1 MGMSNPIQFALN
13 QKQRELQLVLALDGV
28 RDSFEDDEDP
38 MKMFTAI
45 ADLLKTWFQAQ
56 ACGIMILNEEGND
69 IEAVGSTGMFYDV
82 AVELCRR
89 ATQFDEWSV
98 LTDWRW
104 KNVIGMRINLKNRLL
119 GGVVLARDTPSFD
132 QAELGLLKAAES
144 QIDSSV
150 MQARTIWKF
159 IQRNHQLEAI
169 YEIDRLRDFTASEND
184 LISGFTAI
192 LLERFNAEL
201 CMIILSHVDSG
212 EMIVRGV
219 VDKHDFPAAVLE
231 AVQHS
236 CGALEKAQIIPTP
249 AGMTDFNLLASP
261 LVVAGAR
268 LGAVVVGRKTRFAA
282 SERQLLTAMTT
293 QMDSAIAYSRVS
305 QQLQNR
311 NRELETIYR
320 LDRIRD
326 EEQDFD
332 AMLQQALLELCK
344 IVISEAGYIMLYDD
358 QGRQLELRSA
368 TVEGLLTTPGY
379 YEVIQQFS
387 RKALEIGNLVFEN
400 KLDGAVRSIIAVP
413 LILNDRIIGVFG
425 AVNSGNSRGF
435 SADDRRI
442 LSAITS
448 QVDTAIF
455 ERMEQRRMR
464 NVLSRSVDPKVLEYL
479 LARADTHL
487 LSGERVVV
495 TVMFADLRGS
505 TEWAERIAPEQLVE
519 VLNNFLGRMTE
530 IIFKHGG
537 TLDKFVG
544 DEVIGLFGSPLFMED
559 HAARAAHAALEMQ
572 AAQDVLRGEWAAK
585 GRELPPMGVGLSS
598 GEVIAGEFGP
608 PIRTAFTAMGRIV
621 NLGSRLCGA
630 AEAGQV
636 LISQATYDL
645 IQPNCVANRLEPR
658 ILKGIRNP
666 LPVYELVSMKD

>member
-1 MGMSNPIQFALN
+1 MTDPIQFALN

-28 RDSFEDDEDP
+28 RDSFDDDEDP
-38 MKMFTAI
+38 MAMFAAI
-45 ADLLKTWFQAQ
+45 AELLKTWFQAQ
-56 ACGIMILNEEGND
+56 GCGIMILTEDGED
-69 IEAVGSTGMFYDV
+69 IEAVGSAGMFYDT

-89 ATQFDEWSV
+89 ATQFNEWSI

-104 KNVIGMRINLKNRLL
+104 KNVIGIQINLKNRLL
-119 GGVVLARDTPSFD
+119 GGVVLARDAPSFD
-132 QAELGLLKAAES
+132 QAELSLLKAAES

-150 MQARTIWKF
+150 IQARTIWKF
-159 IQRNHQLEAI
+159 MQRNRQLEAI
-169 YEIDRLRDFTASEND
+169 YEIDRLRDFTASESD

-192 LLERFNAEL
+192 LLERFSAEL

-219 VDKHDFPAAVLE
+219 VDKNDFPAAILDAIHQSSSTLE
-231 AVQHS
+231 S
-236 CGALEKAQIIPTP
+236 AQIIPTP
-249 AGMTDFNLLASP
+249 EGMTDFNLLASP
-261 LVVAGAR
+261 LLVGGTR
-268 LGAVVVGRKTRFAA
+268 LGAVVVGRKTRFAT
-282 SERQLLTAMTT
+282 SERQLLAAMTT
-293 QMDSAIAYSRVS
+293 QMDSAIAYSRIS

-332 AMLQQALLELCK
+332 AMLQQALSELCK
-344 IVISEAGYIMLYDD
+344 IVVSEAGYIMLYDD

-368 TVEGLLTTPGY
+368 TAEGLLTTPAY
-379 YEVIQQFS
+379 YDVIQQFS
-387 RKALEIGNLVFEN
+387 RMALEKGELIFEN

-425 AVNSGNSRGF
+425 AVNSGSSRGF
-435 SADDRRI
+435 SAEDRRI

-455 ERMEQRRMR
+455 ERLEQRRMR

-479 LARADTHL
+479 LTRADANL
-487 LSGERVVV
+487 LSGERVVL
-495 TVMFADLRGS
+495 TVLFADLRGS
-505 TEWAERIAPEQLVE
+505 TEWAERTVPELLVE
-519 VLNNFLGRMTE
+519 VLNTFLGRMTD

-559 HAARAAHAALEMQ
+559 HAVRAARAALEMQ
-572 AAQDVLRGEWAAK
+572 TAQEALRQELAAK

-645 IQPNCVANRLEPR
+645 LQPNCTANLLEPR
-658 ILKGIRNP
+658 VLKGIRNP

>member
-1 MGMSNPIQFALN
+1 MADPIQIALN
-13 QKQRELQLVLALDGV
+13 QKQRELQLVLSLDGL
-28 RDSFEDDEDP
+28 RDSFGDDEDP
-38 MKMFTAI
+38 MAMFTAI
-45 ADLLKTWFQAQ
+45 AELLKSWFQAQ
-56 ACGIMILNEEGND
+56 ACGIMILSEDGGE
-69 IEAVGSTGMFYDV
+69 IEAVGSAGMFYDT

-89 ATQFDEWSV
+89 ATQFNEWSV

-104 KNVIGMRINLKNRLL
+104 KNVIAIQINLKNRLL
-119 GGVVLARDTPSFD
+119 GGIILARDTPPFD
-132 QAELGLLKAAES
+132 QAELSLLKAAES
-144 QIDSSV
+144 MIDSSV
-150 MQARTIWKF
+150 MQARTVWKF
-159 IQRNHQLEAI
+159 MQRNRQLEAI

-192 LLERFNAEL
+192 LLERFSAEL

-212 EMIVRGV
+212 EMIVRGL
-219 VDKHDFPAAVLE
+219 VDKHDFPVALLE
-231 AVQHS
+231 AIQKSVS
-236 CGALEKAQIIPTP
+236 DLESAQIIATP
-249 AGMTDFNLLASP
+249 EGMTDFNLLASP
-261 LVVAGAR
+261 LLVAGAR

-282 SERQLLTAMTT
+282 SERQLLAAMTT
-293 QMDSAIAYSRVS
+293 QMDSAIAYSRLS

-332 AMLQQALLELCK
+332 SMLQQALSELCQ

-358 QGRQLELRSA
+358 QGHQLELRSA
-368 TVEGLLTTPGY
+368 TAEGLLTTPAY
-379 YEVIQQFS
+379 YEVIQRYS
-387 RKALEIGNLVFEN
+387 RLALESGKLVFEN
-400 KLDGAVRSIIAVP
+400 KLDGTVRSVVAVP

-425 AVNSGNSRGF
+425 AVNSASSRGF
-435 SADDRRI
+435 SAEDRRI

-455 ERMEQRRMR
+455 ERLEQRRMR

-479 LARADTHL
+479 LTRTDSSL
-487 LSGERVVV
+487 LSGERVVL
-495 TVMFADLRGS
+495 TVLFADLRGS
-505 TEWAERIAPEQLVE
+505 TEWAERTVPEQLVE
-519 VLNNFLGRMTE
+519 VLNNFLGTMTN

-559 HAARAAHAALEMQ
+559 HAVRAAHAALEMQ
-572 AAQDVLRGEWAAK
+572 IAQNVLREEWAAK
-585 GRELPPMGVGLSS
+585 NRELPPMGVGLSS

-630 AEAGQV
+630 AEAGQI
-636 LISQATYDL
+636 LISEATYQL
-645 IQPNCVANRLEPR
+645 IQPNCVANLLEPR

-666 LPVYELVSMKD
+666 LPVYELVLMKD

>member
-1 MGMSNPIQFALN
+1 MTDPIQFALN

-28 RDSFEDDEDP
+28 RDSFDDDEDP
-38 MKMFTAI
+38 MNMFTAI
-45 ADLLKTWFQAQ
+45 AELLKTWFQAQ
-56 ACGIMILNEEGND
+56 ACGIMILTEDGDD
-69 IEAVGSTGMFYDV
+69 IEAVGGAGMFYETT
-82 AVELCRR
+82 VELCRR

-104 KNVIGMRINLKNRLL
+104 TNVIGIQINLKNRLL
-119 GGVVLARDTPSFD
+119 GGVVLARNAPSFD
-132 QAELGLLKAAES
+132 QAELSLLKAAES

-150 MQARTIWKF
+150 LQARTVWKF
-159 IQRNHQLEAI
+159 MQRNRQLEAI

-192 LLERFNAEL
+192 LLERFSAEL

-212 EMIVRGV
+212 EMILRGV
-219 VDKHDFPAAVLE
+219 VDKRDFPAVMLE
-231 AVQHS
+231 TIQKS
-236 CGALEKAQIIPTP
+236 SNILESAQIIPTP
-249 AGMTDFNLLASP
+249 AGMADFNLLGAP
-261 LVVAGAR
+261 LIVSGAR
-268 LGAVVVGRKTRFAA
+268 LGAVVVGRKNRFLP
-282 SERQLLTAMTT
+282 SERQLLAAMTT
-293 QMDSAIAYSRVS
+293 QMDSAIAFSRVS
-305 QQLQNR
+305 QQLQSR

-332 AMLQQALLELCK
+332 KMLQQALLELCK

-368 TVEGLLTTPGY
+368 TVEGLLTTPDY
-379 YEVIQQFS
+379 YEVIQRFS
-387 RKALEIGNLVFEN
+387 RMALENSKLVYEN
-400 KLDGAVRSIIAVP
+400 KLDGPVRSIIAVP

-425 AVNSGNSRGF
+425 AVNSGSSRGF
-435 SADDRRI
+435 SADDRQI

-455 ERMEQRRMR
+455 ERLEHRRMR
-464 NVLSRSVDPKVLEYL
+464 NVLSRSVDPKVLEQL
-479 LARADTHL
+479 LTRADSSL
-487 LSGERVVV
+487 LSGERVVL
-495 TVMFADLRGS
+495 TVLFADLRGS
-505 TEWAERIAPEQLVE
+505 TEWAERTVPEQLVE
-519 VLNNFLGRMTE
+519 VLNNFLGRMTD

-572 AAQDVLRGEWAAK
+572 VAQEALRQELAAK

-630 AEAGQV
+630 AEAGQIV
-636 LISQATYDL
+636 ISQATYDL
-645 IQPNCVANRLEPR
+645 IQSNCAANLLDTP

-666 LPVYELVSMKD
+666 QPVYELVSMKD

>member
-1 MGMSNPIQFALN
+1 MTDPIQFALN

-28 RDSFEDDEDP
+28 RDSFDDDEDP
-38 MKMFTAI
+38 LRMFTAI

-56 ACGIMILNEEGND
+56 ACGIMILTEEGDD
-69 IEAVGSTGMFYDV
+69 IEAVGGAGMFYETT
-82 AVELCRR
+82 VELCRR

-104 KNVIGMRINLKNRLL
+104 TNVIGIQINLKNRLL
-119 GGVVLARDTPSFD
+119 GGVVLARNAPSFD
-132 QAELGLLKAAES
+132 QAELSLLKAAES

-150 MQARTIWKF
+150 IQARTVWKF
-159 IQRNHQLEAI
+159 MQRNRQLEAI
-169 YEIDRLRDFTASEND
+169 YEIDRLRDFTASESD

-192 LLERFNAEL
+192 LLERFSAEL

-219 VDKHDFPAAVLE
+219 VDKHDFPAAMLE
-231 AVQHS
+231 EIQKS
-236 CGALEKAQIIPTP
+236 SSTLESAQSIPTP
-249 AGMTDFNLLASP
+249 AGMADFNLLASP

-268 LGAVVVGRKTRFAA
+268 LGAIVVGRKTRFLP
-282 SERQLLTAMTT
+282 SECQLLAAMTT
-293 QMDSAIAYSRVS
+293 QMDSAIAFSRVS

-326 EEQDFD
+326 EEKDFD

-368 TVEGLLTTPGY
+368 TVEGLLTTPAY
-379 YEVIQQFS
+379 YDVIQRFS
-387 RKALEIGNLVFEN
+387 RMALENSKLVYEN

-455 ERMEQRRMR
+455 ERLEQRRMR
-464 NVLSRSVDPKVLEYL
+464 NVLSRSVDPKVLEHL
-479 LARADTHL
+479 LARADSHL
-487 LSGERVVV
+487 LSGERVVL
-495 TVMFADLRGS
+495 TVLFADLRGS
-505 TEWAERIAPEQLVE
+505 TEWAERTVPEQLVE
-519 VLNNFLGRMTE
+519 SLNIFLGRMTD

-559 HAARAAHAALEMQ
+559 HAVRAARAALEMQ
-572 AAQDVLRGEWAAK
+572 AAQDALRQELAAK

-630 AEAGQV
+630 AEAGQIV
-636 LISQATYDL
+636 ISQATYDL
-645 IQPNCVANRLEPR
+645 IQPNCAANLLDTPM
-658 ILKGIRNP
+658 LKGIRNP